1 MMKEIPLTAVTDNN
15 LLIRIHP
22 EGVFYAIMDENEQV
36 VLQQMIS
43 MPAGKFKDVD
53 FLKHFFDQPEL
64 RVHSENISIVFE
76 NSNYMLIPNDI
87 FRNEDVKKLYEIEFG
102 KKEKIELKFNLLPQ
116 WGAHLVFRTENYL
129 TEFLEKKYPNAEIE
143 HHIFN
148 LLRKKIKKNVSSV
161 YANLRKECVDII
173 VVKNSKLLIV
183 NSFEA
188 KSEQDIVYFV
198 LNIYEQLELDIE
210 TFPLKLFSEKSISS
224 SLLELLKQYIRK
236 VE

>member
-1 MMKEIPLTAVTDNN
+1 
-15 LLIRIHP
+15 
-22 EGVFYAIMDENEQV
+22 
-36 VLQQMIS
+36 
-43 MPAGKFKDVD
+43 
-53 FLKHFFDQPEL
+53 
-64 RVHSENISIVFE
+64 
-76 NSNYMLIPNDI
+76 MLIPNEI